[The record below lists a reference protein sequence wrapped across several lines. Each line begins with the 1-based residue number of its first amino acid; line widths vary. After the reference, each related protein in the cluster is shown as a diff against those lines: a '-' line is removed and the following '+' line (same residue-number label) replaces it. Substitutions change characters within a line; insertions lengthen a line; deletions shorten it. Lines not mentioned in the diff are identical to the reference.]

1 MLRRRVRRAAAILA
15 KLIEGHRRMPSTQR
29 IAGFSLLVVGLVLLA
44 LSGFYYVYGL
54 VANAGLDDLNFDAER
69 PAFASLSPSENILDA
84 ARGEAESSAVP
95 DESPL
100 DRSLPESIRQ
110 ATTASE
116 TDGVETAAQ
125 QSTVVR
131 TDLAVAPAASNEAF
145 GGRSESGSSKPAT
158 AVAPAASDLP
168 GVSLDFDSTSA
179 PNSQDTVPTASFATL
194 RTVDARI
201 SAGEHQAAAVNDLDP
216 SDGPGAETGVP
227 GFDPEV
233 AFGAE
238 RLASITR
245 VPESLEYELLVQGGD
260 RYFAPDSAPLSN
272 DPTPAV
278 HMVIPMIGVD
288 SKVQDLGI
296 DLTADVRK
304 WESPKWVVGHIPTTA
319 RPGGQGEGWYFGHLE
334 SPIRGEGNVFS
345 KLPDIPKLLR
355 AGKKVEIIL
364 EGPDGK
370 YVYQAYKSTWVEQ
383 EDLRITD
390 SGNRDITLVTCYP
403 RLRYDKRLLVTA
415 ALVDIVRS

>member
-1 MLRRRVRRAAAILA
+1 
-15 KLIEGHRRMPSTQR
+15 MPSTQR

-44 LSGFYYVYGL
+44 LSGFYYAYGL

-84 ARGEAESSAVP
+84 AQGEAESSVVP

-110 ATTASE
+110 ATAAPE
-116 TDGVETAAQ
+116 TDGVETAAR
-125 QSTVVR
+125 QSTAVR
-131 TDLAVAPAASNEAF
+131 TDPTVTLAASNDTS

-158 AVAPAASDLP
+158 AVAPAASNLP
-168 GVSLDFDSTSA
+168 AASVVLESTSA
-179 PNSQDTVPTASFATL
+179 SNSQDTVPTASSATL
-194 RTVDARI
+194 RSVDAQI
-201 SAGEHQAAAVNDLDP
+201 SAAVIDVNP
-216 SDGPGAETGVP
+216 GDGQGAETGVP

-233 AFGAE
+233 AFGGE

-260 RYFAPDSAPLSN
+260 RYFAPDSAPISN

-403 RLRYDKRLLVTA
+403 RLRYDKRLLITA